1 MISVADALDR
11 LFALAPRLP
20 PTAVPLRQATGR
32 VLAADVVATRDQPP
46 FDASAMDGW
55 AVRSADA
62 VPGAR
67 LMVAGEAPA
76 GRAWDGV
83 LTAGQAVRIF
93 TGGPVPAGAD
103 RVVIQEDARRDG
115 DTVILGDRLEDATN
129 IRPRGA
135 DFTEGATVTAP
146 RRLRP
151 VDLAL
156 IAAMNVP
163 AVTVA
168 RAPEVAILMT
178 GDELVPPGGDPGPA
192 QIVASNG
199 YALSAMA
206 DAEGARVRLLPIVP
220 DDPDLLAAAL
230 RLAAGA
236 DVIVTVGGASVG
248 DHDLVAGALA
258 AAGALMDFHKV
269 AIRPGK
275 PLMAGRMG
283 EALVIGLPGNPVSA
297 LVCGMVFL
305 VPVLRAMQGMPAVPL
320 PRRQAPLAGDL
331 PPNGPREHYMR
342 ASWDGDL
349 LSVAARQDSSL
360 LSVLSTA
367 EALVVRPPDDPA
379 RSAGDMVDYLTL

>member
-1 MISVADALDR
+1 MIPVADALDR
-11 LFALAPRLP
+11 LFALAPRTGPEVVAL
-20 PTAVPLRQATGR
+20 VQAAGR

-55 AVRSADA
+55 AVCAADA
-62 VPGAR
+62 LPGAR
-67 LMVAGEAPA
+67 LAVVGEAPA
-76 GRAWDGV
+76 GRAWQGV
-83 LTAGQAVRIF
+83 VQPGQAVRIF

-115 DTVILGDRLEDATN
+115 DTVILGDRLEAAAN

-135 DFTEGATVTAP
+135 DFAVGARVPAP

-151 VDLAL
+151 ADLAL

-199 YALSAMA
+199 YGLAAMVR
-206 DAEGARVRLLPIVP
+206 AEGGVPRLLPVAP
-220 DDPDLLAAAL
+220 DDPGLLAAAL
-230 RLAAGA
+230 DLARGA
-236 DVIVTVGGASVG
+236 DVVVTVGGASVG

-258 AAGALMDFHKV
+258 TAGADMAFHKV

-275 PLMAGRMG
+275 PLMAGRLG
-283 EALVIGLPGNPVSA
+283 DALVIGLPGNPVSA

-305 VPVLRAMQGMPAVPL
+305 VPVLRAMQGLPARPL
-320 PRRQAPLAGDL
+320 PRAQAPLAHAL
-331 PPNGPREHYMR
+331 QPNGPREHYMR
-342 ASWDGDL
+342 ATWDGDR
-349 LSVAARQDSSL
+349 LSAGGSQDSSL

-367 EALVVRPPDDPA
+367 DALVVRPPGDPA
-379 RSAGDMVDYLTL
+379 RDAGDMADYLAL

>member
-1 MISVADALDR
+1 MIPVADALDR
-11 LFALAPRLP
+11 LFALAPRTGPEVVAL
-20 PTAVPLRQATGR
+20 VQAAGR
-32 VLAADVVATRDQPP
+32 VLAADVVARRDQPP

-55 AVRSADA
+55 AVRAADA
-62 VPGAR
+62 LPGAR
-67 LMVAGEAPA
+67 LTVVGEAPA
-76 GRAWDGV
+76 GRAWQGV
-83 LTAGQAVRIF
+83 VQPGQAVRIF

-115 DTVILGDRLEDATN
+115 DTVILGDRLEAAAN

-135 DFTEGATVTAP
+135 DFAVGARVPAP

-151 VDLAL
+151 ADLAL

-199 YALSAMA
+199 YGLAAMVR
-206 DAEGARVRLLPIVP
+206 AEGGVPRLLPVAP
-220 DDPDLLAAAL
+220 DDPGLLAASL
-230 RLAAGA
+230 DLARGA
-236 DVIVTVGGASVG
+236 DVVVTVGGASVG

-258 AAGALMDFHKV
+258 TAGADMAFHKV

-275 PLMAGRMG
+275 PLMAGRLG
-283 EALVIGLPGNPVSA
+283 DALVIGLPGNPVSA

-305 VPVLRAMQGMPAVPL
+305 VPVLRAMQGLPARPL
-320 PRRQAPLAGDL
+320 PRAQARLAHAL

-342 ASWDGDL
+342 ATWDGDR
-349 LSVAARQDSSL
+349 LSAGGSQDSSL

-367 EALVVRPPDDPA
+367 DALVVRPPGDPA
-379 RSAGDMVDYLTL
+379 RDAGDMADYLAL

>member
-1 MISVADALDR
+1 MIPVADALDR
-11 LFALAPRLP
+11 LFALAPRTGPEVVAL
-20 PTAVPLRQATGR
+20 VQAAGR
-32 VLAADVVATRDQPP
+32 VLAADVVARRDQPP

-55 AVRSADA
+55 AVRAADA
-62 VPGAR
+62 LPGAR
-67 LMVAGEAPA
+67 LAVVGEAPA
-76 GRAWDGV
+76 GRAWEGV
-83 LTAGQAVRIF
+83 VQPGQAVRIF

-115 DTVILGDRLEDATN
+115 DTVILGDRLEAAAN
-129 IRPRGA
+129 VRPRGA
-135 DFTEGATVTAP
+135 DFAVGARVPAP

-151 VDLAL
+151 ADLAL

-199 YALSAMA
+199 YGLAAMVR
-206 DAEGARVRLLPIVP
+206 AEGGVPRLLPVAP
-220 DDPDLLAAAL
+220 DDPGLLAASL
-230 RLAAGA
+230 DLARGA
-236 DVIVTVGGASVG
+236 DVVVTVGGASVG

-258 AAGALMDFHKV
+258 TAGADMAFHKV

-275 PLMAGRMG
+275 PLMAGRLG
-283 EALVIGLPGNPVSA
+283 DALVIGLPGNPVSA

-305 VPVLRAMQGMPAVPL
+305 VPVLRAMQGLPARPL
-320 PRRQAPLAGDL
+320 PRAQARLAHAL

-342 ASWDGDL
+342 ATWDGDR
-349 LSVAARQDSSL
+349 LSAGGSQDSSL

-367 EALVVRPPDDPA
+367 DALVVRPPGDPA
-379 RSAGDMVDYLTL
+379 RDAGDMADYLAL